1 MKPKHINRDQG
12 LLFEPRLSNLL
23 DPKHELVVFSKL
35 IDWSS
40 LEKDLSTYFCKL
52 DGAPAK
58 PVRLITGLLLLQH
71 LYKLSDEKVVYGWR
85 ENPYWQFFCGYDF
98 LQWHFPIN
106 PSSLTKWRQRLGET
120 GLNRIFSS
128 IVFCALEIGLVSPKS
143 FETVITD
150 TTVMPKN
157 ISFPT
162 DAKLYF
168 NSLNK
173 LVYLARKFNVSL
185 RQTYKFLAKKTLRNI
200 SRYSHCRKMK
210 MANRERKRLKTYLG
224 RVKRNLEREL
234 VHRPDVFALVKP
246 TLGIV
251 DQILHQER
259 ESKNKVYSLHEPA
272 VECISKGKIHKKYEF
287 GCKASIVLTHKECF
301 ALNVKAL
308 HGNPYDGH
316 TLKEALEDSE
326 QVTGIA
332 IKRVFVDKGYKGHQ
346 AGGRREVFISG
357 MRRLTVHFKK
367 LLRRRSAIE
376 PCIGHMKND
385 GKLGQNY
392 LKGNL
397 GDCFNAILCGIGH
410 NARMILRFL
419 RGKLEQSAVFA

>member
-1 MKPKHINRDQG
+1 MKPKHINQDQG
-12 LLFEPRLSNLL
+12 LLFEPRLSKQL

-35 IDWSS
+35 IDWDS
-40 LEKDLSTYFCKL
+40 LEKDLSIYFCKL

-71 LYKLSDEKVVYGWR
+71 LYNLSDEKVVYGWR
-85 ENPYWQFFCGYDF
+85 ENPYWQFFCGYDY
-98 LQWHFPIN
+98 LQWHFPID
-106 PSSLTKWRQRLGET
+106 PSSLTHWRKRLGET

-128 IVFCALEIGLVSPKS
+128 TVFCGLKVGLVSPKS
-143 FETVITD
+143 FESVITD

-157 ISFPT
+157 IAFPT

-173 LVYLARKFNVSL
+173 LVYFAHKFNIPL
-185 RQTYKFLAKKTLRNI
+185 RQTYKFLAKKAFRNVN
-200 SRYSHCRKMK
+200 RYSHCRKMK
-210 MANRERKRLKTYLG
+210 MANREIKRLKTYLG
-224 RVKRNLEREL
+224 RVRRDLERGL
-234 VHRPDVFALVKP
+234 LDRPEVLTLVKP
-246 TLGIV
+246 TLEVV
-251 DQILHQER
+251 DKILHQER
-259 ESKNKVYSLHEPA
+259 DSKNKVYSLHEPT
-272 VECISKGKIHKKYEF
+272 VECISKGKAHKKYEF
-287 GCKASIVLTHKECF
+287 GCKASIVITHKECF

-316 TLKEALEDSE
+316 TLKEVLDDSE
-326 QVTGIA
+326 KVTGIA
-332 IKRVFVDKGYKGHQ
+332 IKRVFVDRGYKGHQ
-346 AGGRREVFISG
+346 VGESREVFLSG
-357 MRRLTVHFKK
+357 MRRLSMHFKR

-376 PCIGHMKND
+376 PCIGHMKSD

-397 GDCFNAILCGIGH
+397 GDYLNAILCGIGH

-419 RGKLEQSAVFA
+419 RGKLDQSAVFA